1 MSVWLESV
9 SVWLESMSASTSIA
23 VARRAALL
31 LAHPQPST
39 LLNNLHSC
47 TYFLCV
53 HNSAVSGCECGGC
66 EGGVD
71 VQVLLGFLHALTH
84 TQKHTLTPH
93 CAWLYATLKMRVL
106 ISLSECG
113 FYICLYMCIYVH
125 VHVLISC

>member
-1 MSVWLESV
+1 MWLESV
-9 SVWLESMSASTSIA
+9 SASTSIA

-66 EGGVD
+66 GECGLMCKCCWV
-71 VQVLLGFLHALTH
+71 FYTHSH
-84 TQKHTLTPH
+84 TQTHKHTLTPH
-93 CAWLYATLKMRVL
+93 CAWFYATLKMRVL

-113 FYICLYMCIYVH
+113 FYICICMCIYVH
-125 VHVLISC
+125 VYVLISC